1 MALSQRRPNRQVRPL
16 PRGGIQRGAMVA
28 GGDRPSPTEAA
39 AETLSPFEE
48 MVLRRK
54 RSKEWRKAYH
64 PQSGKILSFRY
75 SELLMATPP
84 VMAQP

>member
-1 MALSQRRPNRQVRPL
+1 
-16 PRGGIQRGAMVA
+16 MVA
-28 GGDRPSPTEAA
+28 GGDHPSPTEAA

-64 PQSGKILSFRY
+64 PQSGKILSFKGNSPSHGAAMTAP
-75 SELLMATPP
+75 SERGPSLREMPP
-84 VMAQP
+84 QAAEGVQIS

>member
-1 MALSQRRPNRQVRPL
+1 
-16 PRGGIQRGAMVA
+16 MVA

-64 PQSGKILSFRY
+64 PQSGKRAGKFYLSGILSF
-75 SELLMATPP
+75 
-84 VMAQP
+84 